1 MSKTKNA
8 PSKKA
13 TTAGPVAMVWRIA
26 TKLGPKAERKDV
38 LAACAKAGINAATAA
53 TQFQRWRHR
62 NDKPKGG
69 AR

>member
-1 MSKTKNA
+1 MSKHTQ
-8 PSKKA
+8 KKP
-13 TTAGPVAMVWRIA
+13 AGPVARAWAIFAKHPRA
-26 TKLGPKAERKDV
+26 QRKDA
-38 LAACAKAGINAATAA
+38 LALAVKAGINAATAA